1 MVLHKYIYM
10 LTSPS
15 ISSPTGLIDKR
26 ARTLIGQHLPPIS
39 AAGRAVS
46 MIDRSDRLVRSHVE
60 SDISRDF

>member
-10 LTSPS
+10 LTGP
-15 ISSPTGLIDKR
+15 IDKR

-46 MIDRSDRLVRSHVE
+46 MIDRSERLV
-60 SDISRDF
+60 